1 MQNSKSFKISDM
13 AFIAMFA
20 AVMAV
25 CSWIC
30 IPGPVPFTLQTFAVF
45 LAIGVLG
52 GKRGSLAVLIYLLL
66 GIIGVPVFAGFNSGI
81 GYILGSTGGYI
92 AGFLFSALVM
102 WAIEALFGKRKLV
115 LIFSMLAGLIVC
127 YAFGTVWFMYVYAN
141 SHGAIGLQ
149 STLLMCVVPYIIP
162 DAIKITLALLIR
174 EKFSKIL
181 KINR

>member
-45 LAIGVLG
+45 LAVGVLG
-52 GKRGSLAVLIYLLL
+52 GKNGSLAVLIYLLL
-66 GIIGVPVFAGFNSGI
+66 GIIGIPVFAGFNSGI
-81 GYILGSTGGYI
+81 GYIMGSTGGYI
-92 AGFLFSALVM
+92 AGFLLSALVM
-102 WAIEALFGKRKLV
+102 WAIESLFGKKNFV
-115 LIFSMLAGLIVC
+115 FIFSMLAGLIVC
-127 YAFGTVWFMYVYAN
+127 YAFGTAWFMYVYAE
-141 SHGAIGLQ
+141 SHGAIGLW

-162 DAIKITLALLIR
+162 DIIKIAIAFLMR